1 MSREVRH
8 DGSGALIV
16 RFPFDRDL
24 VDLIKTLPSR
34 RWNAGERFWWVP
46 EQDAVQLVELLE
58 PHRFRFDAATLEAYS
73 RLGGSRVLEATA
85 DALKPRTPGLFDQQE
100 AQVAQLPVMPPMKQT
115 EK

>member
-16 RFPFDRDL
+16 RFPFDRAL
-24 VDLIKTLPSR
+24 VELIKTLPNR

-58 PHRFRFDAATLEAYS
+58 PHRFRFDGTTLQVYA
-73 RLGGSRVLEATA
+73 RLGGSLALEEVS
-85 DALKPRTPGLFDQQE
+85 DPPRPRE
-100 AQVAQLPVMPPMKQT
+100 
-115 EK
+115 